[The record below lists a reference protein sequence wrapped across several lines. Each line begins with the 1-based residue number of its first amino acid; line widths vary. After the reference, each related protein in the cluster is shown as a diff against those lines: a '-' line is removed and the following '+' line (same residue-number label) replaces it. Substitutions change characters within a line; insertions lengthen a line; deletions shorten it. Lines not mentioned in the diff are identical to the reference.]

1 MSVDEPV
8 KTTKTEGTDWTA
20 KIWDFLTSLKL
31 VVLLLLI
38 LSAVSIAGT
47 IIQQNKPL
55 QMYYRSYDPGTVA
68 LFNKLGLFDMYHSW
82 WFVACLA
89 LLALNITACT
99 MDRYRGIMAGLRKR
113 NLILDEKLGK
123 SLQNLTTIKYALPLD
138 AVEKK
143 MRELVGKGFSGKPV
157 VTDARRRRPALFL

>member
-1 MSVDEPV
+1 MGFSDLPE
-8 KTTKTEGTDWTA
+8 A
-20 KIWDFLTSLKL
+20 RLF
-31 VVLLLLI
+31 LLLI

-55 QMYYRSYDPGTVA
+55 QEYYRCYEPGTVA
-68 LFNKLGLFDMYHSW
+68 LFDKLGLFDMYHSW

-113 NLILDEKLGK
+113 NLILDERLGK

-143 MRELVGKGFSGKPV
+143 MRELVGKGIFRQTCG
-157 VTDARRRRPALFL
+157 D

>member
-1 MSVDEPV
+1 MSLDEPV
-8 KTTKTEGTDWTA
+8 KTTKTKGTNWTA

-55 QMYYRSYDPGTVA
+55 QMYYRSYDPGTVD

-99 MDRYRGIMAGLRKR
+99 MDR
-113 NLILDEKLGK
+113 
-123 SLQNLTTIKYALPLD
+123 
-138 AVEKK
+138 
-143 MRELVGKGFSGKPV
+143 
-157 VTDARRRRPALFL
+157 